1 MFKLEN
7 DTAWT
12 EDLKNAFKHGIT
24 HCQIN
29 IKSNTTEEQESV
41 INTPDF
47 DENTK
52 LVDAELIINRNTP
65 NVGFIGSTVA
75 KKLTVNLQSIDDDI
89 PNMENQ
95 EIDFRIGADY
105 NGDTYFINYGN
116 FIVDKAPKND
126 DTNGKVSFTAY
137 DYMIKF
143 NKPYN
148 PGTIFPCTLYNMLVE
163 LCTQAGVT
171 LGSLSI
177 TNGNFMVENNQFK
190 EKSCREVLQYIG
202 QCAFSWAYIG
212 QDNKLY
218 LDFTVKDEEDVV
230 DTITK
235 NEYYSNKFKMAN
247 EYYGPIDK
255 VTYGQMDIQGQ
266 EESYPSNE
274 TVAQHE
280 LIIYDNLFAYTTAKR
295 HELIQ
300 AGSVLI
306 GLKYMPI
313 QELELCGLVYLDN
326 NDYVEVQD
334 MDGNSYYTYVLNHT
348 IRYNGAV
355 GDTIASEAQSLNEQ
369 AYFNTKSVGNQRTE
383 IIVDRANGE
392 INLIAEKTTD
402 LTNPDSLAS
411 QTAALT
417 VRVGNIESAISDI
430 GDITT
435 SGDSQEAVVT
445 LEGINESEPVT
456 LQVHPNSVSIEYLH
470 PRATGLYPS
479 STLYLKNRSIRFTK
493 LSQYNQT
500 TDTNYTS
507 YKKYYEKN
515 NNVYTLLVAG
525 TDYTV
530 GDTIS
535 GTVYENPF
543 FDYEI
548 PGDLLYY
555 DNENYDEFYLDYN
568 THTCQITKK
577 CGYNADGTVYKLTN
591 SRIDIYTYPTI
602 LLDDG
607 DYEISLPSYNYGYLF
622 ARLMSKNIY
631 TDQFYTKVQTNSLI
645 NQTASDINISVGQ
658 TLENY
663 STKTE
668 TQTAITAGINNF
680 DVTVKR
686 DYATKN
692 NLNDTASTLQARINL
707 KVNTADLIS
716 EINASADVITLNAGR
731 LVINGGNFRL
741 DSYGNMTCTN
751 GNFSGTITSTSG
763 TIGGWTI
770 GANSISA
777 TNSRGNR
784 VTLADAS
791 DTYQNFLIVRT
802 GTGTTANPYQYPFY
816 VRGDGTLY
824 AEKATIGSS
833 GSNRKINMLD
843 GDITTTNNDG
853 YKGVVVGG
861 QSIDIYSYNSANNLV
876 GTVGSW
882 TVNNRQLMAVYAHAG
897 DALDLGYYSGHSADT
912 SMRIDASSNNNG
924 IITVYKKMTFD
935 NAPLYV
941 YELRGTNG
949 TIYLESPLFTAYQGN
964 TGHTG
969 YPMIGTYFDHKYYCG
984 WDDSNLNF
992 YVDNTWV
999 GDLSDRRL
1007 KKEIELI
1014 QPSLKK
1020 SQPEIEKLINA
1031 IDKCQ
1036 LYKFKADNRN
1046 GLISVGIMAQELIK
1060 ACEEEKINPLDYKI
1074 LQEIQYKLDEEEKYY
1089 TIDYTQYLLLKNE
1102 ILQRKLNNLESEI
1115 EQIKETLW
1123 KK

>member
-7 DTAWT
+7 DTTWT

-105 NGDTYFINYGN
+105 NGDTYYINYGN

-280 LIIYDNLFAYTTAKR
+280 LIIYDNLFAYTTEKR

-300 AGSVLI
+300 AGSKLI

-313 QELELCGLVYLDN
+313 QEMDLCGLVYLDN

-355 GDTIASEAQSLNEQ
+355 GDTITSTAQSINEQ

-402 LTNPDSLAS
+402 LRNPDSLAS

-445 LEGINESEPVT
+445 LEGINESEPIT
-456 LQVHPNSVSIEYLH
+456 LQVHPNSVNIEYLH

-479 STLYLKNRSIRFTK
+479 GTLYLKNRSIRFTK

-500 TDTNYTS
+500 TDAYYTS
-507 YKKYYEKN
+507 YKKYYTKSD
-515 NNVYTLLVAG
+515 NVYTLLIAG
-525 TDYTV
+525 TDYTI
-530 GDTIS
+530 GAAIS
-535 GTVYENPF
+535 GTKYENPF

-622 ARLMSKNIY
+622 VRLMSKNIY

-663 STKTE
+663 STKTD
-668 TQTAITAGINNF
+668 TQTAVNLGINNF
-680 DVTVKR
+680 DVIVQR

-692 NLNDTASTLQARINL
+692 NLNDTANTLQARINL

-716 EINASADVITLNAGR
+716 EINASADVITLAGGSS
-731 LVINGGNFRL
+731 INLSSAGKLIITAGNFKL
-741 DSYGNMTCTN
+741 DENGNMTATN
-751 GNFSGTITSTSG
+751 GNFSGTINSTSG
-763 TIGGWTI
+763 TIGGWSI
-770 GANSISA
+770 GANTISA
-777 TNSRGNR
+777 TNSSGNR
-784 VTLADAS
+784 VSLSNAS
-791 DTYQNFLIVRT
+791 DTYQNFLVVRT
-802 GTGTTANPYQYPFY
+802 GAGTSQNPYEYPFY
-816 VRGDGTLY
+816 VRGDGTM
-824 AEKATIGSS
+824 AASNATITGTITSTDGSIGGMNINQNGLYMFGSS
-833 GSNRKINMLD
+833 NYDGFGLWKSNAHAS
-843 GDITTTNNDG
+843 GDSYIIFHS
-853 YKGVVVGG
+853 GG
-861 QSIDIYSYNSANNLV
+861 NSAHIGDAQTRIYLNGKISTSQIVFDARDDDNQSLV
-876 GTVGSW
+876 GTPLRIRARYNTSTQRPQGEINI
-882 TVNNRQLMAVYAHAG
+882 TTG
-897 DALDLGYYSGHSADT
+897 DF
-912 SMRIDASSNNNG
+912 G
-924 IITVYKKMTFD
+924 I
-935 NAPLYV
+935 
-941 YELRGTNG
+941 
-949 TIYLESPLFTAYQGN
+949 
-964 TGHTG
+964 
-969 YPMIGTYFDHKYYCG
+969 
-984 WDDSNLNF
+984 
-992 YVDNTWV
+992 
-999 GDLSDRRL
+999 
-1007 KKEIELI
+1007 
-1014 QPSLKK
+1014 
-1020 SQPEIEKLINA
+1020 
-1031 IDKCQ
+1031 
-1036 LYKFKADNRN
+1036 
-1046 GLISVGIMAQELIK
+1046 
-1060 ACEEEKINPLDYKI
+1060 
-1074 LQEIQYKLDEEEKYY
+1074 
-1089 TIDYTQYLLLKNE
+1089 IDYTYGSAKVPFMISTVNKWVSIGEPNYNFAALYNGRNLYYVNDVQYGGN
-1102 ILQRKLNNLESEI
+1102 IVTAAGIDHQIMIGWTGSNLQFIVDNQVVK
-1115 EQIKETLW
+1115 TL
-1123 KK
+1123 